1 MIELHRD
8 DRGVV
13 VASMDRPPVNALD
26 TAMMDDLA
34 AVAAGVAADGAA
46 RVLILR
52 SAARGTF
59 MAGADLSMVR
69 DNLGAVADLNTRLR
83 VALDSLERLAVPTIA
98 AIGGHALGGGCELAL
113 VCDFRIM
120 ARGTAR
126 IGLPE
131 VLRGLLPAGGGT
143 QRIVRLL
150 GRARAL
156 DLLLRGR
163 MLDADEA
170 AAIGLVTTAVEPA
183 EVDEAAEAMAAQL
196 ATLAPLTLAAIK
208 RVVLE
213 GAEVPL
219 AEGLDI
225 EAEAMIRIGRTAD
238 AREGVAS
245 FLEHRPPLFRGQ

>member
-13 VASMDRPPVNALD
+13 VASMNRPPVNALD
-26 TAMMDDLA
+26 VAMMDDLA
-34 AVAAGVAADGAA
+34 AVAAEVAAEGRA
-46 RVLILR
+46 RALIVR
-52 SAARGTF
+52 SAVPGAF

-69 DNLGAVADLNTRLR
+69 DNLDAVADLNTRLR
-83 VALDSLERLAVPTIA
+83 VALDALERLPVPTIA

-143 QRIVRLL
+143 QRMVRLL

-156 DLLLRGR
+156 DLLLRVGCSS
-163 MLDADEA
+163 
-170 AAIGLVTTAVEPA
+170 
-183 EVDEAAEAMAAQL
+183 
-196 ATLAPLTLAAIK
+196 LT
-208 RVVLE
+208 
-213 GAEVPL
+213 
-219 AEGLDI
+219 
-225 EAEAMIRIGRTAD
+225 
-238 AREGVAS
+238 
-245 FLEHRPPLFRGQ
+245 RPPPSG